1 MSAKK
6 LSLPKYKNEILRY
19 IQEELIIIYEKIQK
33 YDKKNNLENLNKLEN
48 DLNEFWRVD
57 QEYYSIIKFA
67 SFYAENYSSFEFIF
81 SSFFEEVKTSTT
93 NNIINDFL
101 FHINFSKGEYISE
114 PISMEFI
121 KKLIDIK
128 NKNSS
133 NSYYAYLGANIKD
146 INIEKDLHQ
155 QKNNVKEA
163 IINVFNLTGL
173 KTWSYRYFPNKVI
186 EEEDIVSCNR
196 MFPNLL
202 RLFYKDKELD
212 KRISA
217 CVQSYKPKSFWEIIK
232 IKFRIFKEKNSK
244 HRKVIRHGCSNGL
257 PPAPPPPRKSTSL
270 IN

>member
-1 MSAKK
+1 MFSAKK
-6 LSLPKYKNEILRY
+6 LSLPNYKNEILRY
-19 IQEELIIIYEKIQK
+19 IQEGLIIIYEKIQK

-48 DLNEFWRVD
+48 DLNEFWRIVD
-57 QEYYSIIKFA
+57 QEYYRIIKFSETYFYYY
-67 SFYAENYSSFEFIF
+67 SFSFEFIF

-101 FHINFSKGEYISE
+101 FHINFSNGEYISE

-155 QKNNVKEA
+155 QKNDVKEA
-163 IINVFNLTGL
+163 IINVFNLTETGL
-173 KTWSYRYFPNKVI
+173 ETWSYKYFDNKVI

-196 MFPNLL
+196 FFPNLL
-202 RLFYKDKELD
+202 RLFYKGKEFD
-212 KRISA
+212 KRFSS
-217 CVQSYKPKSFWEIIK
+217 CCQTEKPKSFWEIIK
-232 IKFRIFKEKNSK
+232 IKLNLK
-244 HRKVIRHGCSNGL
+244 
-257 PPAPPPPRKSTSL
+257 
-270 IN
+270 